1 MYFLGIELI
10 DKEDFWEL
18 VIRFFLNLIFIYLVA
33 KVLYYNATRRKDY
46 LFTYFVV
53 ASVVFMLCFLLD
65 NVKLQIGFALGLFAI
80 FGILRYR
87 TQQIPIREM
96 TYLFLVIG
104 LSVVNALA
112 NSKISYAELL
122 FANLA
127 LFLMTLIFEKA
138 WHLKHESRK
147 NIDYE
152 KIDLIKPAKYNEL
165 KADLETRTGLKI
177 NRIEVGCVDFL
188 RDTARIRIYYYEKEN
203 QIPQQDDYESD
214 IND

>member
-33 KVLYYNATRRKDY
+33 KILYYNATRRKDY

-138 WHLKHESRK
+138 WHLKHETRK

-152 KIDLIKPAKYNEL
+152 KIDLIKPGKYNEL

-177 NRIEVGCVDFL
+177 NRIEIGRVDFL